1 MPAGLV
7 NKQGGV
13 SAGRDLSGDLGE
25 MQVHRLRVTSG
36 QNERRALALFWT
48 DRAED
53 VGRRRALI
61 VRGARPRAPL
71 GPSSRDL
78 VLLPNARL
86 VLEPNLY
93 CLDSDGLFARDFI
106 QARRE
111 SFLKSSITPSAW
123 AWWRGRAESLR

>member
-25 MQVHRLRVTSG
+25 MQVHRLRVTSR

-61 VRGARPRAPL
+61 GRGARPRAPL

-78 VLLPNARL
+78 VLLADARL
-86 VLEPNLY
+86 IGEPDLYIVGCDALLLGDAFQKRGGVLFIY
-93 CLDSDGLFARDFI
+93 ARV
-106 QARRE
+106 
-111 SFLKSSITPSAW
+111 
-123 AWWRGRAESLR
+123 

>member
-7 NKQGGV
+7 DKQGDV
-13 SAGRDLSGDLGE
+13 SAGRDLSGDLGQ

-78 VLLPNARL
+78 VLLADARL
-86 VLEPNLY
+86 IGEPDLNIMGCDAFL
-93 CLDSDGLFARDFI
+93 LGDAFQTGG
-106 QARRE
+106 E
-111 SFLKSSITPSAW
+111 VFLKSSMALSAW
-123 AWWRGRAESLR
+123 A